1 MLMYSKNLE
10 VRAVGG
16 GCRHERGLK
25 AGEQWKH

>member
-1 MLMYSKNLE
+1 MLVYTRNLE

-25 AGEQWKH
+25 AGEQRKH